1 MIRLNRGAPPAQL
14 DAATVAALT
23 AEYLATEKSVWNV
36 QYIRD
41 ALLALSGSKCAYCET
56 NIAEESKYME
66 VEHFRCKEVNPL
78 LVVEW
83 TNLLPSC
90 KRCNV
95 RKGSYDVDA
104 EGMILNPFSDNPGE
118 HLYFKNYRVRWRSDL
133 GRRTV
138 DTLYLN
144 DSDRLVTIRLKIG
157 DAIETSL
164 EKIRDELE
172 EYLQGQQTTRKK
184 NRVVRGLEK
193 LLLESRGASEMSA
206 LAATILFEDPN
217 YVWIRENLIA
227 LDLWAGLTALE
238 TSAQANALPG

>member
-1 MIRLNRGAPPAQL
+1 VIRLNRGAPPAQL

-138 DTLYLN
+138 D
-144 DSDRLVTIRLKIG
+144 
-157 DAIETSL
+157 AIETSL